1 MLDAPKKGRLAVSTR
16 AADSSRHLREGAEWL
31 TPTEAAGYLG
41 LAPQSLAYMRHM
53 GKGPVWARPS
63 PRIVRYRRADLESWL
78 SSATVRSTS
87 EAAARDRDHAAA

>member
-1 MLDAPKKGRLAVSTR
+1 MTRNADLQVSTEQSATVSRVHR
-16 AADSSRHLREGAEWL
+16 AEASWL
-31 TPTEAAGYLG
+31 TPAEAAEYLG
-41 LAPQSLAYMRHM
+41 LATQSLAYMRHM